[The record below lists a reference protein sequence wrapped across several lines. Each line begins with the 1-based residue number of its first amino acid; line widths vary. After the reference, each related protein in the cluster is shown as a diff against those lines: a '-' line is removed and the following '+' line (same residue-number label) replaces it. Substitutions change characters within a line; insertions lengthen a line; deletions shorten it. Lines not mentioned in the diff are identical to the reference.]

1 MGLRATRG
9 DGDLR
14 PLSVEIGVQKH
25 ALGSVLF
32 AMGDTRVLC
41 AATVEES
48 VPSFL
53 KGKGQGWVT
62 AEYGMLPASTQTR
75 TPRDTTRG
83 RTMEIQRLIGRCL
96 RAVTDLNALGER
108 TVRIDCDVIQADGST
123 RTAAINGG
131 FLALVLALK
140 SMRDSGAI
148 PRIPIKD
155 QVGAVS
161 VGIVGGRVMLDL
173 DYAEDF
179 AAQVDMN
186 VVMTGSGDLVEI
198 QGTAEEGV
206 FSRVQL
212 VEMLDIAWKGIQ
224 EIHRFQRLHLAEENR
239 GW

>member
-1 MGLRATRG
+1 MGVRVGRG
-9 DGDLR
+9 ERDLR
-14 PLSVEIGVQKH
+14 PIVVEMGVQKY

-48 VPSFL
+48 VPPFL

-75 TPRDTTRG
+75 TPRETNRG

-108 TVRIDCDVIQADGST
+108 TVRVDCDVIQADGST

-131 FLALVLALK
+131 FLALFLALK
-140 SMRDSGAI
+140 GLRDSGVLS
-148 PRIPIKD
+148 RIPIKD

-161 VGIVGGRVMLDL
+161 VGIVEGRIMLDL

-179 AAQVDMN
+179 VAQVDMN

-198 QGTAEEGV
+198 QGTAEEGA
-206 FSRVQL
+206 FSREQL
-212 VEMLDIAWKGIQ
+212 SEMLDLAWKGIQ
-224 EIHRFQRLHLAEENR
+224 EIHSFQRVHLVEDR
-239 GW
+239 GR

>member
-1 MGLRATRG
+1 MGVRFGRG
-9 DGDLR
+9 ERDLR
-14 PLSVEIGVQKH
+14 PIVVEMGVQKY
-25 ALGSVLF
+25 ALGSVMF

-48 VPSFL
+48 VPPFL

-75 TPRDTTRG
+75 TPRETNRG

-108 TVRIDCDVIQADGST
+108 TVRVDCDVIQADGST

-131 FLALVLALK
+131 FLALFLALK
-140 SMRDSGAI
+140 GLRDSGVLS
-148 PRIPIKD
+148 RIPIKD

-161 VGIVGGRVMLDL
+161 VGIVEGRIMLDL

-179 AAQVDMN
+179 VAQVDMN

-198 QGTAEEGV
+198 QGTAEEGA
-206 FSRVQL
+206 FSREQL
-212 VEMLDIAWKGIQ
+212 SEMLDLAWKGIQ
-224 EIHRFQRLHLAEENR
+224 EIHSFQRLHLLEDR
-239 GW
+239 GR

>member
-1 MGLRATRG
+1 MGVRVGRG
-9 DGDLR
+9 ERDLR
-14 PLSVEIGVQKH
+14 PIVVEMGVQKY

-48 VPSFL
+48 VPPFL

-75 TPRDTTRG
+75 TPRETNRG

-108 TVRIDCDVIQADGST
+108 TVRVDCDVIQADGST

-131 FLALVLALK
+131 FLALFLALK
-140 SMRDSGAI
+140 GLRDSGVLS
-148 PRIPIKD
+148 RIPIKD

-161 VGIVGGRVMLDL
+161 VGIVEGRIMLDL

-179 AAQVDMN
+179 VAQVDMN

-198 QGTAEEGV
+198 QGTAEEGA
-206 FSRVQL
+206 FSREQL
-212 VEMLDIAWKGIQ
+212 SEMLDLAWKGIQ
-224 EIHRFQRLHLAEENR
+224 EIHSFQRLHLVEDR
-239 GW
+239 GR

>member
-1 MGLRATRG
+1 MGVRFGRG
-9 DGDLR
+9 ERDLR
-14 PLSVEIGVQKH
+14 PIVVEMGVQKY

-48 VPSFL
+48 VPPFL

-75 TPRDTTRG
+75 TPRETNRG

-108 TVRIDCDVIQADGST
+108 TVRVDCDVIQADGST

-131 FLALVLALK
+131 FLALFLALK
-140 SMRDSGAI
+140 GLRDSGVLS
-148 PRIPIKD
+148 RIPIKD

-161 VGIVGGRVMLDL
+161 VGIVEGRIMLDL

-179 AAQVDMN
+179 VAQVDMN

-198 QGTAEEGV
+198 QGTAEEGA
-206 FSRVQL
+206 FSREQL
-212 VEMLDIAWKGIQ
+212 SEMLDLAWKGIQ
-224 EIHRFQRLHLAEENR
+224 EIHSFQRLHLLEDR
-239 GW
+239 GR